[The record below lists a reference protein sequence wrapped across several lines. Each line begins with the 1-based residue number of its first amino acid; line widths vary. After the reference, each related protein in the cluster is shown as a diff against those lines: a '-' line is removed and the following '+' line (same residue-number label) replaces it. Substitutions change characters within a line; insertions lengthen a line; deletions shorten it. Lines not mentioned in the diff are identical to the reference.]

1 MPDPSFQKKR
11 DFAHASATPDHSNR
25 YAVRCRK
32 TRNIKSNRENKV
44 RKDRRDD
51 SGPRLPSARCF
62 FTRQDRFF
70 ISGADTNRRLY
81 DYGLLILSR
90 TFLFAT
96 HLSPGPFPQPV
107 RSLPRRH
114 APQKSGQGR
123 TRIAGPLPN
132 RPVPQLPRPSPENK
146 AHTETAPPR
155 RRSGAV
161 PVPAAENRARSS
173 VRRPTALF
181 LPVETIRYRTAGS
194 ERPQEAAVPIARR
207 TPPGETNAAAFRPA
221 GSLPNRNGSDEMPL
235 RPPRNGDRRFET
247 RVSRKQIERKRPHSA
262 ECGRFSLRRSVRIG
276 RSSRSDQSNAAIF
289 SSNTLS
295 GHTPT

>member
-1 MPDPSFQKKR
+1 MRRIFPRTVP
-11 DFAHASATPDHSNR
+11 ATGTEHAET
-25 YAVRCRK
+25 
-32 TRNIKSNRENKV
+32 TRLAKI
-44 RKDRRDD
+44 
-51 SGPRLPSARCF
+51 
-62 FTRQDRFF
+62 
-70 ISGADTNRRLY
+70 
-81 DYGLLILSR
+81 
-90 TFLFAT
+90 
-96 HLSPGPFPQPV
+96 
-107 RSLPRRH
+107 
-114 APQKSGQGR
+114 R
-123 TRIAGPLPN
+123 TRPHTH
-132 RPVPQLPRPSPENK
+132 RRPSPEPPRSAASPSVSGEQ

-173 VRRPTALF
+173 AGRPTALF

-194 ERPQEAAVPIARR
+194 ERPQEAAVPIAGR

-247 RVSRKQIERKRPHSA
+247 PVSRKKNERKRPHSA

-289 SSNTLS
+289 SSSTLS